1 MNLPQGVTNRLIL
14 VRHGEPV
21 AAAHGRCYGKLDVGL
36 SADGRRQI
44 EETKEFLQDF
54 ELNAVYTSPRQRAVE
69 SAKIIAQDGEI
80 SSEVCENLAEIDF
93 GDFEG
98 KTYAELEIEFPETFK
113 KWMETPT
120 EVEFPNGESFTQMQ
134 ARVVRETEN
143 ILRRHE
149 RETIALV
156 SHGGVNRIILA
167 HFLKIPD
174 SAVFRLGQD
183 YASANVIDFYDDF
196 PLIRIL
202 NRCVNQFQELCK
214 LK

>member
-36 SADGRRQI
+36 SADGKLQI
-44 EETKEFLQDF
+44 EETRRFLQNF
-54 ELNAVYTSPRQRAVE
+54 ELAAVYTSPRQRAVE
-69 SAKIIAQDGEI
+69 SARIIASDRQTPLEI
-80 SSEVCENLAEIDF
+80 CENLAEIDF

-98 KTYAELEIEFPETFK
+98 KTYAELEKEFPETFK

-134 ARVVRETEN
+134 ARVVRETGK
-143 ILRRHE
+143 ILQNHD
-149 RETIALV
+149 RETIAFV

-167 HFLKIPD
+167 HFLKIPNF
-174 SAVFRLGQD
+174 AVFRFAQD

-196 PLIRIL
+196 PLIKIL
-202 NRCVNQFQELCK
+202 NHGGKQFLS
-214 LK
+214 